1 MPPAPI
7 FTVVPPAT
15 DKPPAS
21 PRPTYRRGLGRLLP
35 GLTVIRNQPFWQV
48 ALTALAGSVLI
59 NAGFWLVGW
68 AGTGDWSGESLSYL
82 GLGISIAF
90 AMWLSMSYTNAYISA
105 RFDWLGQPWRSF
117 LLAFV
122 LNIVVA
128 VVVLATMY
136 FLFFVGFRGETPADW
151 LARQRFGDYFAS
163 VLIGLLITAIYQ
175 GAYFVKLWK
184 ASVTETEAL
193 KTATVSAKYEALNAQ
208 INPHFLFNSLNVL
221 SALVKTDPARAE
233 DFIQGLS
240 TVYRYVLEV
249 KGEQLVPLDRELAA
263 ARAYAALVGMRFGA
277 ERLRIDFDL
286 EPRPGEQVVPLA
298 LQMLL
303 ENAVKHNGATRRSPL
318 HVRLTREGAEI
329 VVRNNRVPLFE
340 PAERRGIGLDNIRE
354 RYRLATGKD
363 VRVVSG
369 AEGFEVALPI
379 GQTLAP

>member
-1 MPPAPI
+1 MSSAWTKPGPLGITWRSVVLHVATWAI
-7 FTVVPPAT
+7 FVAL
-15 DKPPAS
+15 A
-21 PRPTYRRGLGRLLP
+21 
-35 GLTVIRNQPFWQV
+35 
-48 ALTALAGSVLI
+48 ALTAVGDDSEVDTAKDPPDLSILLQVPAAIYAAFLLYHFTARRGRHGAFLLGLALISTAYPYVASSLYEDPIFMQDDNYLQGAVNVLI
-59 NAGFWLVGW
+59 
-68 AGTGDWSGESLSYL
+68 
-82 GLGISIAF
+82 II
-90 AMWLSMSYTNAYISA
+90 
-105 RFDWLGQPWRSF
+105 
-117 LLAFV
+117 LLALGV
-122 LNIVVA
+122 RAGYNLVE
-128 VVVLATMY
+128 
-136 FLFFVGFRGETPADW
+136 R
-151 LARQRFGDYFAS
+151 
-163 VLIGLLITAIYQ
+163 TAELRTLR
-175 GAYFVKLWK
+175 AER
-184 ASVTETEAL
+184 AEAQL
-193 KTATVSAKYEALNAQ
+193 SALRAQ

-249 KGEQLVPLDRELAA
+249 KGEQLVPLDRELTA
-263 ARAYAALVGMRFGA
+263 ARAYGELVGMRFGA

-286 EPRPGEQVVPLA
+286 EPRPGERIVPLA